1 MIISEA
7 AKLLKVLISL
17 ESDEIPIIIP
27 TFNLPSY
34 LKIMINQLEERGVNN
49 YIVCDNNSTYPE
61 MIEYLD
67 LLSDNNK
74 NVVRFSNNLGPRIF
88 CETKEFLSIL
98 PEYFIITDP
107 DILFN
112 KSLPNNFIKKIKRV
126 IDTYEVSKC
135 GFAIDIFDTRNKFFK
150 GHDVDSWE
158 GIYWK
163 YKVDKYQEKDDLYYA
178 PIDTTFSMYKKS
190 KLIDELISTGAGVT
204 STSSIRI
211 AGRFTC
217 EHMGWWENQPLT
229 QDEINFYKKT
239 QIWSATDNYKKGI

>member
-7 AKLLKVLISL
+7 AKLLKVLNSL
-17 ESDEIPIIIP
+17 SPNEIPVIIP

-34 LKIMINQLEERGVNN
+34 LNMMIDQLESVGVSN

-61 MIEYLD
+61 MIKYLD
-67 LLSDNNK
+67 RLICDNK
-74 NVVRFSNNLGPRIF
+74 NVVRFSENLGPRIF

-112 KSLPNNFIKKIKRV
+112 KNLPNNFIEKMKRV
-126 IDTYEVSKC
+126 IETYDVSKC
-135 GFAIDIFDTRNKFFK
+135 GFAIDIFDSRDKFFK
-150 GHDVDSWE
+150 GHDIDTWE
-158 GIYWK
+158 GIYWQYKIEK
-163 YKVDKYQEKDDLYYA
+163 YPEVDDLYYA
-178 PIDTTFSMYKKS
+178 PIDTTFSLYKKS
-190 KLIDELISTGAGVT
+190 KLINELMATRSGVT

-217 EHMGWWENQPLT
+217 QHMGWWGDQPLT
-229 QDEINFYKKT
+229 EDEIKFYKKT
-239 QIWSATDNYKKGI
+239 QIWSATDNYKKGL

>member
-17 ESDEIPIIIP
+17 DSDEIPIIIP

-34 LKIMINQLEERGVNN
+34 LKIMINQLEERGINN

-61 MIEYLD
+61 MIEYLNK
-67 LLSDNNK
+67 LSSENK
-74 NVVRFSNNLGPRIF
+74 NIVRFSNNLGPRIF

-98 PEYFIITDP
+98 PEYFIISDP

-112 KSLPNNFIKKIKRV
+112 KNMPKNFIKKMKRIV
-126 IDTYEVSKC
+126 DTYDVSKC
-135 GFAIDIFDTRNKFFK
+135 GLAIDIFNTRDKFFD

-158 GIYWK
+158 GIYWQ
-163 YKVDKYQEKDDLYYA
+163 YPIDKYQEIDDLYYA
-178 PIDTTFSMYKKS
+178 PVDTTFCLYKKS
-190 KLIDELISTGAGVT
+190 KLINELIATRAGVT

-239 QIWSATDNYKKGI
+239 QIWSATDNYKKGL